1 VADRLGVYGNDPD
14 NPPNPR
20 WGGMSGG
27 LGRVQKRKGSTPIYG
42 RHQELE
48 TPDDLKDLAKQDR
61 LFNESLSPNMAGERD
76 VALRA
81 KQAVDLTINS
91 VFNSMAY
98 MRNKWLSLY
107 RLFRGESL
115 AQFSYGR
122 VPLHS
127 PEPFKAVETMH
138 PRLWKALFGMEPWF
152 LIHGQEFRDDIP
164 AKLQTA
170 LCRAQMVDME
180 YETTARMLFR
190 EFMIYGTCVQKTY
203 WRRQIRKV
211 QYRYAQRI
219 PNPDYPGTSKL
230 DLRDVEREE
239 YEFDGNDAQPVSI
252 FDFWAPLTS
261 NGINSMEW
269 CADRSLVP
277 DYQVRQ
283 RGEAGEWLNLDELE
297 HVPGD
302 EVQTF
307 RDEFKERKNLSY
319 GVSDSR
325 QASTAPH
332 VGHRECVDWYGPLR
346 LDGKSEVMC
355 QVTVLDPRQK
365 RCVAV
370 VREIPF
376 WHGEK
381 PYQLGRFIEL
391 AEETFGIG
399 LLEAG
404 ARLSM
409 ELDAK
414 KMLYH
419 AAVQLESNPMLVVG
433 ASANVH
439 DSQLIAIPGL
449 VLRAE
454 TSDDIKPLVMP
465 RVSESALAAMDNL
478 VKDYRETTGITA
490 PVMGESNSRTAT
502 QDTNDL
508 NESNLR
514 INGAVKSF
522 EIGIIKPMLN
532 QMCWNNQQFMTRER
546 VLNVIGPLGL
556 RYQDRYEIKPEQITG
571 RFIYVPMASVQLAQ
585 RNVQTQQLINLLD
598 RAPAVN
604 QLTGQETI
612 KIPALLARIFRDGY
626 GFHDVAS
633 FITVPPSE
641 AGVLTPTEEHE
652 MWYHGEVPPVKE
664 MDNQLRHIIGH
675 MKEIETEAFQQ
686 LEKKKPS
693 IGNKAR
699 AHIANHML
707 EAEKLGLMQ
716 EQVLMAAAQMGAVQ
730 NAATGGGGEDGG
742 AGFSGAGQKPGSPG
756 FRGSSGPESGMP
768 RNENGATK
776 SEAGMN
782 APNAGAS

>member
-1 VADRLGVYGNDPD
+1 MG
-14 NPPNPR
+14 
-20 WGGMSGG
+20 GG
-27 LGRVQKRKGSTPIYG
+27 LGAVQKRKGSAPIYG
-42 RHQELE
+42 RHTETE

-61 LFNESLSPNMAGERD
+61 LFNESLPPNLATDLD
-76 VALRA
+76 VRERA
-81 KQAVDLTINS
+81 KSAVNLTINS

-115 AQFSYGR
+115 AKFSFGR

-152 LIHGQEFRDDIP
+152 LIHGQEFRDDKP

-170 LCRAQMVDME
+170 LCRAQMVEME
-180 YETTARMLFR
+180 YENTVRMLFR
-190 EFMIYGTCVQKTY
+190 EFMIYGTCVQKLF
-203 WRRQIRKV
+203 WRRESRDL
-211 QYRYAQRI
+211 QYRYAQRV
-219 PNPDYPGTSKL
+219 PNPDFPGTSKL
-230 DLRDVEREE
+230 NLRDVQREE
-239 YEFDGNDAQPVSI
+239 YQFDGNDAQPVSI

-261 NGINSMEW
+261 NGMNSMEW

-277 DYQVRQ
+277 DYEVRK
-283 RGEAGEWLNLDELE
+283 RGEAGEWLNLEELQ

-346 LDGKSEVMC
+346 LDGKTEVMC
-355 QVTVLDPRQK
+355 QITILDPRQK
-365 RCVAV
+365 RVVVVA
-370 VREIPF
+370 REIPF

-381 PYQLGRFIEL
+381 PYQIGRFLSL

-399 LLEAG
+399 LLESS

-409 ELDAK
+409 ELDSK

-433 ASANVH
+433 ANANVH
-439 DSQLIAIPGL
+439 DSQLIAVPGL

-454 TSDDIKPLVMP
+454 SADDIKPLIMP
-465 RVSESALAAMDNL
+465 RVSESCLAAMDNL
-478 VKDYRETTGITA
+478 VRDIRETTGITA
-490 PVMGESNSRTAT
+490 PVMGESNSKTAT

-514 INGAVKSF
+514 IGGAIKSF
-522 EIGIIKPMLN
+522 EIDIIKPMLN

-556 RYQDRYEIKPEQITG
+556 QYQDRYSIKPEQIFG

-598 RAPAVN
+598 RAPAIN
-604 QLTGQETI
+604 QLTGQPTI

-633 FITVPPSE
+633 FITVPPEE
-641 AGVLTPTEEHE
+641 AGVLTPVEEHE

-664 MDNQLRHIIGH
+664 QDNQLRHLIGH
-675 MKEIETEAFQQ
+675 MEELKTDSFQQ
-686 LEKKKPS
+686 LEKKNPAV
-693 IGNKAR
+693 GDKAR
-699 AHIANHML
+699 AHIANHIL
-707 EAEKLGLMQ
+707 EVMKLGMTQ
-716 EQVLMAAAQMGAVQ
+716 EQVMMMASQMGSVQ
-730 NAATGGGGEDGG
+730 NAATGGGDEGGGGGGGGE
-742 AGFSGAGQKPGSPG
+742 GFAGAGQQPGSPG
-756 FRGSSGPESGMP
+756 FRGSSGPESAMP
-768 RNENGATK
+768 KNGNGAVK